1 MFYLIKETLE
11 PCSLKEL
18 QRGDCQSVAVL
29 TPGEWQRSADSFDMF
44 IDLDLDAQDDEE
56 SRAMVNYDSL
66 TGMLVIPDREH
77 IADVSHHF
85 AFALDEKGIVLI
97 CATDYA
103 ERLVQK
109 IMRTRRWKL
118 PSLERFIYDLL
129 EQIIDRDP
137 QLLSRIELEL
147 NRTEEAILH
156 GEIEEYPARLN
167 ALRGDLLDLRLHY
180 EQLIDIGQELE
191 ENENGFFKAENLRYF
206 HLFTSRVQRLSETAG
221 VLRDYIM
228 QLRDLS
234 QSELAV
240 RQNHIMTILTV
251 ITAIFMPLTL
261 IAGWYGMNFRY
272 MPELEWKFSYPA
284 VFIVCLLIAV
294 LSLWYFKKKKW
305 L

>member
-18 QRGDCQSVAVL
+18 QRGDCQYVAVL

-44 IDLDLDAQDDEE
+44 IDMDLDAQDDEE

-66 TGMLVIPDREH
+66 TGMLVIPDRER

-272 MPELEWKFSYPA
+272 MPELEWKMGYP
-284 VFIVCLLIAV
+284 IVIVISLMIAV
-294 LSLWYFKKKKW
+294 GGLWFFKKKKW

>member
-18 QRGDCQSVAVL
+18 QRGDCQYVAVL

-44 IDLDLDAQDDEE
+44 IDMDLDAQDDEE

-66 TGMLVIPDREH
+66 TGMLVIPDRER

>member
-1 MFYLIKETLE
+1 M
-11 PCSLKEL
+11 
-18 QRGDCQSVAVL
+18 
-29 TPGEWQRSADSFDMF
+29 
-44 IDLDLDAQDDEE
+44 
-56 SRAMVNYDSL
+56 
-66 TGMLVIPDREH
+66 
-77 IADVSHHF
+77 
-85 AFALDEKGIVLI
+85 
-97 CATDYA
+97 
-103 ERLVQK
+103 
-109 IMRTRRWKL
+109 
-118 PSLERFIYDLL
+118 
-129 EQIIDRDP
+129 
-137 QLLSRIELEL
+137 
-147 NRTEEAILH
+147 
-156 GEIEEYPARLN
+156 
-167 ALRGDLLDLRLHY
+167 
-180 EQLIDIGQELE
+180 
-191 ENENGFFKAENLRYF
+191 
-206 HLFTSRVQRLSETAG
+206 QRLSETAG

>member
-1 MFYLIKETLE
+1 M
-11 PCSLKEL
+11 
-18 QRGDCQSVAVL
+18 
-29 TPGEWQRSADSFDMF
+29 
-44 IDLDLDAQDDEE
+44 
-56 SRAMVNYDSL
+56 
-66 TGMLVIPDREH
+66 
-77 IADVSHHF
+77 
-85 AFALDEKGIVLI
+85 LI